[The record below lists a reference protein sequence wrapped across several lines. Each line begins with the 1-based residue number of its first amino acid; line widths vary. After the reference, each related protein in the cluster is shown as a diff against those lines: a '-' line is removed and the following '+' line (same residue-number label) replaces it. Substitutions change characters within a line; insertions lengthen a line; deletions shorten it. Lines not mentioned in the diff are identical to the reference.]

1 MYRFSL
7 GETTTKPAPVIPG
20 GSGPDQKTTSTVSLK
35 VEAALLEVDV
45 LVRVFHKSLAEV
57 KVRGT

>member
-1 MYRFSL
+1 MCFSL
-7 GETTTKPAPVIPG
+7 GESSTKPAPGIPG

-35 VEAALLEVDV
+35 VEAALSEVDL
-45 LVRVFHKSLAEV
+45 LVRGFHKSLAEV